1 MGSIGGK
8 FPRGYLRKLSSDFED
23 TKQAAITASMEDAQS
38 KMDVLSSSF
47 GTEFEFFDNQLTNVS
62 SSFVCPHEPS
72 SQIIFPGKHMPAIKV
87 PAGPE

>member
-38 KMDVLSSSF
+38 KMDVLSSFLEQS
-47 GTEFEFFDNQLTNVS
+47 LS
-62 SSFVCPHEPS
+62 SL
-72 SQIIFPGKHMPAIKV
+72 IIS
-87 PAGPE
+87 